1 MELGYVHRNN
11 ELTFAYTK
19 KASIRN
25 NINQRRYAMISFTS
39 QHHMEYILQKV
50 KGQDMYETADTKTQ
64 YIKPHCDV
72 DFDWEEIDH
81 NVRDEIIA
89 KVSDFM
95 QYVFN
100 TEPKHICVLY
110 DEKSHRCS
118 LHINIANVYTTASEL
133 IKLKNKYKSAL
144 ADTFEFDN
152 TIYKNGETKFRCAYA
167 IKAGSKSGGLIPY
180 ENKAL
185 GIQKHNFFDYMV
197 YHGTNSQMKPWRFDS
212 VNCKEMEAKFNI
224 TAEKPKVVRKIKGK
238 SKKPKT
244 PKNDI
249 LSDIKVDP
257 KEAEALDSLI
267 KYACE
272 QKNIKFHTH
281 EIITLSSKGLVN
293 SGFIAQGKQ
302 LVLNSM
308 NNKNKDLNAI
318 WMDCR
323 NNAYKTQRKN
333 ATFYYYFKQVFGND
347 TFYNIINKFQEH
359 HLVQSLYDDLYTV
372 QSNNI
377 NEIHERYI
385 PESVIDTIK
394 DNKITFLK
402 SHLGTGKTTIM
413 KKIIKDHPGASIL
426 YLAPRIAFGKQIH
439 SELDNFTFYGDLK
452 KTSKPDMKQRIII
465 QMESLHKIQ
474 GIKYDIVVCDEIES
488 CLKQLSSTETMK
500 HNIMK
505 NHDIFEKA
513 ILNAKRV
520 ICCDAFLSNKTIQVM
535 NSINNLSQF
544 NGNNTTAT
552 IINTFNPY
560 KRKSFEFQN
569 EKKLLAE
576 LWRKL
581 NNGKRVV
588 FVCGSKSKAQT
599 INDLFIKKYKDS
611 KTSMFY
617 YGSMSEQDKDFSN
630 VEQTWSKLDLLI
642 YTPVITCGVN
652 YDPKIPTFDCLFMYA
667 TASSACIRDVFQ
679 SSLRVRKLNEN
690 HLLYVIN
697 PTSKQ
702 KNEFVFGLSENIMK
716 VQELANFVLSKTEL
730 YTYTES
736 KPWVRLNYAHNLN
749 EEGINK
755 HFYTQTFRD
764 MLKICGYED
773 KICTTDNNKENKIDS
788 TFTPLKDVEEIDE
801 LMYDELKRN
810 PYSLTEDEK
819 LSMTHFE
826 CSKVFKID
834 DEVWERVS
842 RNTAILANVTYEFKY
857 KQKKILALAND
868 ETNNVN
874 EIYAKNL
881 AEKTIAI
888 KELNEIMGFKDSYN
902 ICYETKFVKNNQKKI
917 QAYLEKYQ
925 QLWNLRT
932 TQGKDWFRYA
942 NSKIKQIYMK
952 WNGCEIK
959 ADQNKNKIKDKVKK
973 NRKSSYT
980 YKLVGPLNSSVM
992 I

>member
-1 MELGYVHRNN
+1 MSTTSIIEFCNKHNIKWFPIAVCIIKKNPEEFDKQLSPIKHTLYRSYKQDKKNPDKTITVYRPSQSDFKNCSEDKILQRQKMYFNEDSKKKFNLNYIAVDTRNVYHIDIDIKDNDPTEPN
-11 ELTFAYTK
+11 EYFQDIQGKSPYYKSLTK
-19 KASIRN
+19 KKGVHIFVKGKLDSELNRIQFSQEDIELLSGQWGWCSVDTKVEN
-25 NINQRRYAMISFTS
+25 SDKDIYECSNINK
-39 QHHMEYILQKV
+39 HLQK
-50 KGQDMYETADTKTQ
+50 
-64 YIKPHCDV
+64 
-72 DFDWEEIDH
+72 
-81 NVRDEIIA
+81 R
-89 KVSDFM
+89 
-95 QYVFN
+95 
-100 TEPKHICVLY
+100 
-110 DEKSHRCS
+110 
-118 LHINIANVYTTASEL
+118 
-133 IKLKNKYKSAL
+133 
-144 ADTFEFDN
+144 
-152 TIYKNGETKFRCAYA
+152 
-167 IKAGSKSGGLIPY
+167 
-180 ENKAL
+180 
-185 GIQKHNFFDYMV
+185 
-197 YHGTNSQMKPWRFDS
+197 
-212 VNCKEMEAKFNI
+212 
-224 TAEKPKVVRKIKGK
+224 VVRKIKNQF
-238 SKKPKT
+238 KKPKT

-281 EIITLSSKGLVN
+281 EIITLTSKGLVN
-293 SGFIAQGKQ
+293 SGFIEQGKQ

-323 NNAYKTQRKN
+323 NNAYKTQRKK
-333 ATFYYYFKQVFGND
+333 ATFYYYFKQIFGND
-347 TFYNIINKFQEH
+347 TFYNITNKFQEH

-377 NEIHERYI
+377 NEINERYI

-452 KTSKPDMKQRIII
+452 KNSKPDMKQRIII

-544 NGNNTTAT
+544 KGNTSNAT

-702 KNEFVFGLSENIMK
+702 RNEFVFGLSENIMK

-730 YTYTES
+730 YNYTES

-773 KICTTDNNKENKIDS
+773 KMCTTDNNKENKIDS
-788 TFTPLKDVEEIDE
+788 TFTPLKDVESIDKDI
-801 LMYDELKRN
+801 YDELKRN
-810 PYSLTEDEK
+810 PYALTEDEK
-819 LSMTHFE
+819 LSITHYE
-826 CSKVFKID
+826 CSKVFQID

-842 RNTAILANVTYEFKY
+842 RNTAILENVTYEFKY
-857 KQKKILALAND
+857 SKNAIQVLTEKEA
-868 ETNNVN
+868 NNVN